1 MALQVWLPL
10 NKEGDFQNRGLANI
24 TVTNNGATYNSS
36 GKIGG
41 CYTFGNG
48 STSSNGVNIN
58 NNFTD
63 LGTTKSISVWVN
75 PKGNH
80 LHYTGTI
87 ISSGN
92 WNSQCW
98 VLGLDQDN
106 SGINMYYRASVTTP
120 IPLNTWTH
128 ICVTIDENTTTYYK
142 NGEIVGTEA
151 PYTWTSSASN
161 TMIGRETYASGYFSF
176 NGDISDVRIYDHCL
190 SPKEVKEISKALVL
204 HYPLN
209 DAYVEGTTN
218 LANQSYMGG
227 WINSGS
233 RTVNYNDTTLPN
245 VPTSQRVYSMTAT
258 SDGSIAMTCGLTG
271 TVASKTI
278 VASVYV
284 WLDGAQNGFGV
295 YVRSNKTDDSVGY
308 LQYNGTTNAAKWPTK
323 QWIRIVSDAIT
334 MPSDATTVYLC
345 TYLRVNTQYVAMN
358 GWQIEENDHATPFT
372 SSTRTATTVYDCS
385 GYSNNGTIKGSLS
398 CVDDSPRYNVSTY
411 FSANTN
417 QIVLPSINYSGF
429 GNSYTISWWAKGNPN
444 MMWGFADGNR
454 LNIPFVGCYANTGDS
469 YNNPFYTPGTTTTI
483 TSPLSTTEFKYYV
496 AVGDGSTLKLYVNG
510 VHYGTAKT
518 YKALTGT
525 QIYINGWSSASSY
538 AGVEYISDFRIYAT
552 ALSADDVK
560 ELYNTSAIVC
570 NNGAMLAYELDTSNI
585 TASSVTEKGILS
597 TGTLTEDS
605 DTLTVV
611 EGGIVQS
618 SEFIEI

>member
-63 LGTTKSISVWVN
+63 LGTSRSICAWVN

-80 LHYTGTI
+80 LHYSGTI
-87 ISSGN
+87 VSSGN
-92 WNSQCW
+92 WNTSHWGFC
-98 VLGLDQDN
+98 LNQDN
-106 SGINMYYRASVTTP
+106 TGITGFDNYCGSYFTVT
-120 IPLNTWTH
+120 IPTNTWTH
-128 ICVTIDENTTTYYK
+128 LCVTVVDNVTKFYK
-142 NGEIVGTEA
+142 NGEYLGESSRGTA
-151 PYTWTSSASN
+151 FTSDANN

-209 DAYVEGTTN
+209 DTYIT
-218 LANQSYMGG
+218 QS
-227 WINSGS
+227 
-233 RTVNYNDTTLPN
+233 
-245 VPTSQRVYSMTAT
+245 
-258 SDGSIAMTCGLTG
+258 
-271 TVASKTI
+271 
-278 VASVYV
+278 
-284 WLDGAQNGFGV
+284 
-295 YVRSNKTDDSVGY
+295 
-308 LQYNGTTNAAKWPTK
+308 
-323 QWIRIVSDAIT
+323 
-334 MPSDATTVYLC
+334 
-345 TYLRVNTQYVAMN
+345 
-358 GWQIEENDHATPFT
+358 
-372 SSTRTATTVYDCS
+372 TTVYDCS
-385 GYSNNGTIKGSLS
+385 GYSNNGTVIGSLS
-398 CVDDSPRYNVSTY
+398 CVEDSPRYNVSTY
-411 FSANTN
+411 FSANTTH
-417 QIVLPSINYSGF
+417 ITLPSINYSGF
-429 GNSYTISWWAKGNPN
+429 GNSYTFSWWAKGNPQ

-454 LNIPFVGCYANTGDS
+454 LNIPFAGCYANTGDS

-525 QIYINGWSSASSY
+525 QIYINGWSSSSSY
-538 AGVEYISDFRIYAT
+538 AGVEYVSDFRIYAT
-552 ALSADDVK
+552 ALSADDIK
-560 ELYNTSAIVC
+560 ELYNTSAIAC
-570 NNGAMLAYELDTSNI
+570 NNGVMLAYEL
-585 TASSVTEKGILS
+585 E
-597 TGTLTEDS
+597 E
-605 DTLTVV
+605 
-611 EGGIVQS
+611 
-618 SEFIEI
+618 

>member
-63 LGTTKSISVWVN
+63 LGTTKSISAWVN

-106 SGINMYYRASVTTP
+106 SGINMYYRAGVTTP

-142 NGEIVGTEA
+142 NGEVVGTEA

-209 DAYVEGTTN
+209 DTYIT
-218 LANQSYMGG
+218 QS
-227 WINSGS
+227 
-233 RTVNYNDTTLPN
+233 
-245 VPTSQRVYSMTAT
+245 
-258 SDGSIAMTCGLTG
+258 
-271 TVASKTI
+271 
-278 VASVYV
+278 
-284 WLDGAQNGFGV
+284 
-295 YVRSNKTDDSVGY
+295 
-308 LQYNGTTNAAKWPTK
+308 
-323 QWIRIVSDAIT
+323 
-334 MPSDATTVYLC
+334 
-345 TYLRVNTQYVAMN
+345 
-358 GWQIEENDHATPFT
+358 
-372 SSTRTATTVYDCS
+372 TTVYDCS
-385 GYSNNGTIKGSLS
+385 GYSNNGTVIGSLS
-398 CVDDSPRYNVSTY
+398 CVEDTPRYNVSTY
-411 FSANTN
+411 FSANTKH
-417 QIVLPSINYSGF
+417 IALPSINYSGF
-429 GNSYTISWWAKGNPN
+429 GNSYTFSWWAKGNPK

-454 LNIPFVGCYANTGDS
+454 LNIPFVGCYANTENS
-469 YNNPFYTPGTTTTI
+469 YKNPFYTPGTTTTI
-483 TSPLSTTEFKYYV
+483 TSPLSTTEFKHYV

-510 VHYGTAKT
+510 AHYGTAKT

-525 QIYINGWSSASSY
+525 QIYINGWSSATSY

-552 ALSADDVK
+552 ALSADDIK
-560 ELYNTSAIVC
+560 ELYNTSAVVC

-611 EGGIVQS
+611 KGGIVQS